1 MELFRDERKKE
12 ISHNMANIIE
22 GKKAKARKEREERE
36 RSNEEA
42 ELVEDAEDF
51 SIDVETLPTPPI
63 PRKFSL
69 IQLFTGLYS
78 FMKHFDL
85 PSPPSKSLR
94 TAPE

>member
-36 RSNEEA
+36 RSNE
-42 ELVEDAEDF
+42 EDAEDF

-85 PSPPSKSLR
+85 PSPSYKSLR

>member
-12 ISHNMANIIE
+12 ISHNMANIVE
-22 GKKAKARKEREERE
+22 GKKAKAQKEREERE

-42 ELVEDAEDF
+42 GLAEVEEDF

-69 IQLFTGLYS
+69 IQLFTGLFS

-94 TAPE
+94 TATK